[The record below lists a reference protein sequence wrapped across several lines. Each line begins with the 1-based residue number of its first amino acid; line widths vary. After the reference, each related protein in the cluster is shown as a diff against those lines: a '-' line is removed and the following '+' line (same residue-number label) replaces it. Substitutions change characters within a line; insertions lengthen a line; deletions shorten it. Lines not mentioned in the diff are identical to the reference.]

1 MAMQSWAT
9 NARHLPPAK
18 HKKSKTLVNMKFI
31 NYLEK
36 ISGVSIYG
44 MSSLLLFGTVFVV
57 MLVWALK
64 ADKGMIEEIRNI
76 PLD

>member
-1 MAMQSWAT
+1 
-9 NARHLPPAK
+9 
-18 HKKSKTLVNMKFI
+18 MKFI

-44 MSSLLLFGTVFVV
+44 MSSLLLFGTVFMV

>member
-1 MAMQSWAT
+1 
-9 NARHLPPAK
+9 
-18 HKKSKTLVNMKFI
+18 MKFI

-36 ISGVSIYG
+36 ISGVSVYG
-44 MSSLLLFGTVFVV
+44 MSSLVLFGTVFIV

-64 ADKGMIEEIRNI
+64 ADKGMIEEIRHI

>member
-1 MAMQSWAT
+1 MRSWGINT
-9 NARHLPPAK
+9 
-18 HKKSKTLVNMKFI
+18 KKSFEMKFI

-44 MSSLLLFGTVFVV
+44 MSSLLLFGTVFII

>member
-1 MAMQSWAT
+1 
-9 NARHLPPAK
+9 
-18 HKKSKTLVNMKFI
+18 MKFI

-36 ISGVSIYG
+36 ISGVSVYG
-44 MSSLLLFGTVFVV
+44 MSSLVLFVGFFTI
-57 MLVWALK
+57 MLIWTIK

>member
-1 MAMQSWAT
+1 
-9 NARHLPPAK
+9 
-18 HKKSKTLVNMKFI
+18 MKFI

-44 MSSLLLFGTVFVV
+44 MSSLIIFGAFFIG
-57 MLVWALK
+57 MLIWAIK
-64 ADKGMIEEIRNI
+64 ADKGMIEDIRQI